1 MKNVGSVYGLSNLI
15 KQMTCSK
22 NSKNASH
29 VNLIFFKKNA
39 LIFSK
44 FMCYIRFSQNDY
56 FYPKSLLSEVAI
68 KSYQIQK
75 FLGRLIMKILLVLLQ
90 PTVSSQ
96 NSNFWEKKLKKNY
109 IYHKALKDQA
119 PRKKYLQETIN
130 HL

>member
-75 FLGRLIMKILLVLLQ
+75 FLGRLIMKILLVLL
-90 PTVSSQ
+90 
-96 NSNFWEKKLKKNY
+96 KLKKNY

>member
-1 MKNVGSVYGLSNLI
+1 
-15 KQMTCSK
+15 
-22 NSKNASH
+22 
-29 VNLIFFKKNA
+29 
-39 LIFSK
+39 
-44 FMCYIRFSQNDY
+44 MCYIRFSQNDY

-119 PRKKYLQETIN
+119 PRKKYLQEIIH